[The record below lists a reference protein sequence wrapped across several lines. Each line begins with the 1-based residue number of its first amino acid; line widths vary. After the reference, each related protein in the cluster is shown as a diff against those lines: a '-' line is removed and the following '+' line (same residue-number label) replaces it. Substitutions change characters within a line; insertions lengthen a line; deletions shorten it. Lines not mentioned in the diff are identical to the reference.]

1 MSETEN
7 KDFIDKIW
15 DYFLKA
21 WRFFEFVLLPILVVV
36 YLIWEFE
43 IFYSTDSKNLYFT
56 ERVVFGD
63 SLFEKNHE
71 INFKIYPETQTIIQT
86 NEQPIFNEKFK
97 KIIGLNRDCILT
109 NIIKDNSNK
118 KCEIS
123 DIDKDKISYINSLPK
138 FKQSITKL
146 ENCLIKD
153 EENWICNSDIKHI
166 SLPIK
171 FFGLQNGDWI
181 IDIRYEDNIKN
192 WKFNW
197 YLSKFECG
205 ETCYQTSSH
214 KTNSKVLK
222 HSIERLKQK
231 QQD

>member
-1 MSETEN
+1 MSETKN

-15 DYFLKA
+15 DYFLIA
-21 WRFFEFVLLPILVVV
+21 WGFFEFVLLPIFIVV

-181 IDIRYEDNIKN
+181 IDRRYEDNIKN
-192 WKFNW
+192 WKFKW
-197 YLSKFECG
+197 YLSKFQCDD
-205 ETCYQTSSH
+205 TCYQTSKAKSLENT
-214 KTNSKVLK
+214 KG
-222 HSIERLKQK
+222 
-231 QQD
+231 